1 MENEYIAHLKQV
13 GDRAVTSDRQN
24 ELSLLP
30 VFVKIWTMNI
40 FQGLFF
46 LIFSQWY
53 IFIYYHLRDG
63 CVERSGRIADCKCFI
78 IIVAKSKF
86 CSHAITRK

>member
-1 MENEYIAHLKQV
+1 MENEYIAHLTQV
-13 GDRAVTSDRQN
+13 RDRAVTSDRQN
-24 ELSLLP
+24 ELSVLP
-30 VFVKIWTMNI
+30 AFVKICTRNI
-40 FQGLFF
+40 FQGFYF

-78 IIVAKSKF
+78 IKVAKSMF
-86 CSHAITRK
+86 CSHSITRK